1 MKHATE
7 PFDDPSANA
16 ILRSADGVDFRVVKR
31 ILSGMSHVFTQLF
44 ERGSFQQGSYSSHHS
59 SSRNQHDIG
68 YPSRRTHHSIHL
80 NAQNHSLR
88 RLPVMRYS
96 QQLVNGLGSW

>member
-31 ILSGMSHVFTQLF
+31 IISGMSHVFTQLF
-44 ERGSFQQGSYSSHHS
+44 ERGFLFFPPFFFQK
-59 SSRNQHDIG
+59 
-68 YPSRRTHHSIHL
+68 P
-80 NAQNHSLR
+80 A
-88 RLPVMRYS
+88 
-96 QQLVNGLGSW
+96 